1 MVIVEAHFPPASFFW
16 VISPIAEF
24 LADRLPLPLPT
35 GPPPPS
41 PFGCRVHLLRR
52 DLRRRDASSSVA
64 PSASGWSFRRH
75 RCDSGGSFSSQH
87 HFFGLFLQFRSFSPT
102 DCLSLSRPDLRLQVH
117 LVVAFIFFVAIV
129 VVVDESSSVAPSA
142 SEPSFRHCCCLWFV
156 LIGCLVFVLL
166 SVLSLTRILVP
177 AVWETYPENRCE
189 ASVLAVSR
197 ADRLSLISGCVTP
210 QRTRQESRWC
220 LGTGNSGI

>member
-1 MVIVEAHFPPASFFW
+1 MVIVEAHFPPNIIFLGYFSNFRVSRRPTAS
-16 VISPIAEF
+16 
-24 LADRLPLPLPT
+24 
-35 GPPPPS
+35 PS
-41 PFGCRVHLLRR
+41 PNRTSASKSIWLSRSSSSSRSRRQR
-52 DLRRRDASSSVA
+52 DL
-64 PSASGWSFRRH
+64 
-75 RCDSGGSFSSQH
+75 
-87 HFFGLFLQFRSFSPT
+87 
-102 DCLSLSRPDLRLQVH
+102 
-117 LVVAFIFFVAIV
+117 
-129 VVVDESSSVAPSA
+129 SSSVAPSA
-142 SEPSFRHCCCLWFV
+142 SEPSFRHCCCLWFF

-166 SVLSLTRILVP
+166 SLLSLTRILVL